1 MSAARSIAMV
11 NHRITVITYG
21 LILRSFSCI
30 LIIRLC
36 STEVTVITT
45 LLIGNH
51 DAKANE
57 RALRST
63 SPERRPLGDDGVS
76 NLRVAAILSHR
87 PEIFSI
93 ARSFYD
99 SPGAPWSP
107 YPLCPMDNPA
117 TERKIKS
124 WAQRCS
130 LEGRER
136 RETNRVRKQKE
147 RGGGEKSEKRE
158 REKALEG
165 RGGALVEQ
173 REGPR

>member
-1 MSAARSIAMV
+1 MHI
-11 NHRITVITYG
+11 NNT
-21 LILRSFSCI
+21 LIQ
-30 LIIRLC
+30 

-136 RETNRVRKQKE
+136 RETNGVRKQKE
-147 RGGGEKSEKRE
+147 REGGGKSEKRE
-158 REKALEG
+158 RERESARRARRGTGRAERRAALEG
-165 RGGALVEQ
+165 RV
-173 REGPR
+173 RETEKG